1 MNTLLAIISIATP
14 LCFGFSSSFTAT
26 SLWRHDDVSISPI
39 KTSQH
44 AIHQSNQSGD
54 IETCVRL
61 EASASFGIDPSSEL
75 PCLLHVISDVCN
87 DYGVE
92 FDRNSITNTFPSE
105 PSKVVPGAL
114 GRALM
119 IDVHGIATGVNIDEN
134 EFISEMKI
142 DISQQIDDCL
152 YCGELSQPVLLAFQ
166 SAATNNTPDSII
178 EKEVNDYGLRDGLD
192 TSFYTQAN
200 EDDGISFIPSY
211 HIKMDGAMIETVE
224 SPGQTHFDTSSIL
237 VFDNLLDDTLRKK
250 LLNVVKG
257 VPEDGEDTWRD
268 STDGPNPSRWVR
280 GGLMDIVDNDSDS
293 SEEEDGPCWGLT
305 EEAIMDICFHD
316 HPAIN
321 EFEAKLAQLFPDFLV
336 SRLPEAVLGSCVSPL
351 TANAPCHGDSFDFH
365 IDADPMQVPPSP
377 WADVFGRYPN
387 RSKGKP
393 RFVSVLLYLS
403 DKWFADEWG
412 APTKFLD
419 PPTQECY
426 EVFPKPG
433 RCLVMDQDIS
443 HTVVAP
449 NEKCGKRPR
458 YSLVWK
464 LILHPKSVGQDMI
477 DLSCGREKLWPTP
490 QLIGSAIHH

>member
-1 MNTLLAIISIATP
+1 MNTLVAIIISIATP

-26 SLWRHDDVSISPI
+26 SLWRHDDVSNSI
-39 KTSQH
+39 KTRKH
-44 AIHQSNQSGD
+44 VMHQTNQS
-54 IETCVRL
+54 EENEPCVQL
-61 EASASFGIDPSSEL
+61 EASASFGIDPSNEL
-75 PCLLHVISDVCN
+75 PRLLDVISDVCSEY
-87 DYGVE
+87 DVE
-92 FDRNSITNTFPSE
+92 FNHNSISNTFPSE
-105 PSKVVPGAL
+105 PSKVVPGAI
-114 GRALM
+114 GRVLI
-119 IDVHGIATGVNIDEN
+119 IDVYGIATGVNIDEN

-142 DISQQIDDCL
+142 GISQQIDDCL
-152 YCGELSQPVLLAFQ
+152 YHGELSQPVLLALQ
-166 SAATNNTPDSII
+166 SAATNNTSDGII

-192 TSFYTQAN
+192 ISFYTTQDN
-200 EDDGISFIPSY
+200 EDDDNTFIPSH
-211 HIKMDGAMIETVE
+211 HIKIDGAMIETVG

-237 VFDNLLDDTLRKK
+237 VFDNLLDDTLRKR
-250 LLNVVKG
+250 LLNVVNG
-257 VPEDGEDTWRD
+257 VSEDGEDTWRD

-280 GGLMDIVDNDSDS
+280 GGLVDVVDKDSDS
-293 SEEEDGPCWGLT
+293 SEEDDGPCWGLT
-305 EEAIMDICFHD
+305 EEAIVDICFHD

-321 EFEAKLAQLFPDFLV
+321 EFEAKLAQLFQDFIV

-393 RFVSVLLYLS
+393 RFVSVLLYLN
-403 DKWFADEWG
+403 DKWADEWG

-449 NEKCGKRPR
+449 NEECGKRPR

-464 LILHPKSVGQDMI
+464 LILHPKSVGQDMT
-477 DLSCGREKLWPTP
+477 DLSCGRGKLWPTP
-490 QLIGSAIHH
+490 QLIGSAIQH